1 MQQEKPRNYHNSRNT
16 GTSNGV
22 HENDTQSRKSGISRL
37 ARMKDPFK
45 KSLLILIEQI
55 EDIYKL
61 NAPISTGLGDEV
73 KDLEI
78 KELNTHLL
86 SVVKN
91 LSSSVKRER
100 NLEAA
105 GVMASFMYISE
116 IININEELKISF
128 ADHPGL
134 RQVAGALTN
143 IVGKKDGRDIY
154 KHKREFLQNR
164 QIKVY
169 LTALLVSLEQF
180 ENGHGLRKNLQLNY
194 RLLRLIYVLILYG
207 NRLDAL
213 LLANFCANQVK
224 LTITQKQQALYEKY
238 KDNMRTPKRR
248 FTIRED
254 EEEPKKPKKTYYKDG
269 FDYDLDLDNPHIN
282 YNSQQDYHHSQQRHT
297 QQEQRRRR
305 RVNPQ
310 SEPTITRNQRGGVKP
325 NESNRKYT
333 RVNKDNRRRT

>member
-134 RQVAGALTN
+134 KQVAGALTN
-143 IVGKKDGRDIY
+143 IVGKKDGRNIY

-224 LTITQKQQALYEKY
+224 LTIVQKQQALYEKY
-238 KDNMRTPKRR
+238 RDNMRTPKRR
-248 FTIRED
+248 FATKD
-254 EEEPKKPKKTYYKDG
+254 YEEPKKPKKTYYEDG
-269 FDYDLDLDNPHIN
+269 FDYDLDLDNPHAN
-282 YNSQQDYHHSQQRHT
+282 YNSQQDYHHSQQQYT
-297 QQEQRRRR
+297 QQEPRRRR
-305 RVNPQ
+305 RVNSQ

>member
-282 YNSQQDYHHSQQRHT
+282 YNSQQDYHHSQQQHT